1 MDPVT
6 YDDVHVNFTHE
17 EWALLDPSQK
27 NLYKD
32 VMLET
37 YLNLCGIGCKWEDCN
52 IEEHYQSSGRH
63 ERYIICHSGYKPCED
78 KGYKKKQ
85 CTLVSPRTIRKY
97 IVIPTMRK
105 HDDCHTSLQLTD
117 FPTSMAMHQ
126 QTHTGEKPHEYK
138 ECRNSS
144 VYTGSLCTC
153 HVTHSIGKYCA
164 HNQCGKTLSPSS
176 SPQGCEKILVGKGND
191 KFELCAKGFNPHRYL
206 RTHKRSNSEEN
217 LYECS
222 QHDKAFRSN
231 SSLQL
236 QQRSHLEI
244 ELYEDNQSDKAFA
257 THSLHQVPTSHTK
270 EKRDLLNMAYPFL
283 MGTQSKE
290 DRWTT
295 T

>member
-63 ERYIICHSGYKPCED
+63 ER
-78 KGYKKKQ
+78 
-85 CTLVSPRTIRKY
+85 
-97 IVIPTMRK
+97 
-105 HDDCHTSLQLTD
+105 
-117 FPTSMAMHQ
+117 
-126 QTHTGEKPHEYK
+126 
-138 ECRNSS
+138 
-144 VYTGSLCTC
+144 
-153 HVTHSIGKYCA
+153 
-164 HNQCGKTLSPSS
+164 
-176 SPQGCEKILVGKGND
+176 
-191 KFELCAKGFNPHRYL
+191 
-206 RTHKRSNSEEN
+206 
-217 LYECS
+217 
-222 QHDKAFRSN
+222 
-231 SSLQL
+231 
-236 QQRSHLEI
+236 
-244 ELYEDNQSDKAFA
+244 
-257 THSLHQVPTSHTK
+257 
-270 EKRDLLNMAYPFL
+270 DLLNMAYPFL